1 MTNDPTFAD
10 AVYPDPPDRLLR
22 DDEIDEDFI
31 KAVGDVGATLAGRG
45 HTPPAAPAKTTHREI
60 TASKVKALADR
71 LRKGAA

>member
-1 MTNDPTFAD
+1 MMDDPNFAD
-10 AVYPDPPDRLLR
+10 YTVPDPPDRLLR

-71 LRKGAA
+71 LRKVSA